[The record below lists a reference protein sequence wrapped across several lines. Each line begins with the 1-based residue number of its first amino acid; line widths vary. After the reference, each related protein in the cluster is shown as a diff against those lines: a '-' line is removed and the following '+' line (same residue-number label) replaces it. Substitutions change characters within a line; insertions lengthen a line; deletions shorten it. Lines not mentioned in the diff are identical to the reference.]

1 MSTNN
6 NQQDNIEKGIHIF
19 QKSVYFII
27 LLLLAVLTSYLIY
40 HYTKTLFLRLCD
52 GKAEVITIP
61 EIKEAT
67 IIGVSG
73 VLAIVL
79 CLELLETIYSSY
91 KEKDHTIQIS
101 KILLIAIVA
110 SVRHIFEIDYMH
122 AQPLNAIAAGLG
134 LLMVTGCYYLYK
146 RASKSNE

>member
-1 MSTNN
+1 MEAQKNK
-6 NQQDNIEKGIHIF
+6 QDKVEQGINAF
-19 QKSVYFII
+19 QKCVYFII
-27 LLLLAVLTSYLIY
+27 LILLGLLTCYLLF
-40 HYTKTLFLRLCD
+40 HYTKTLLYRAWEFREATLT
-52 GKAEVITIP
+52 VP
-61 EIKEAT
+61 EIKEAM

-91 KEKDHTIQIS
+91 KEKDHHLQIS
-101 KILLIAIVA
+101 QILLIAIVA

-134 LLMVTGCYYLYK
+134 LLMVTGCYYIYK
-146 RASKSNE
+146 KNH